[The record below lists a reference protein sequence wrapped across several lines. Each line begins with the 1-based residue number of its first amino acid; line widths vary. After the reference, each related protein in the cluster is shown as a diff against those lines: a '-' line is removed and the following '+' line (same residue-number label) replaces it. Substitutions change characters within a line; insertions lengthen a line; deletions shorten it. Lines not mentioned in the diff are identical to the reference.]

1 MTEQTLETRLV
12 EFLQGAQPP
21 RGSYFNAMRS
31 SSGHAIT
38 MMIRQKRIILA
49 TLICFLPVAIPVM
62 MVFFSRDPYAQEGL
76 TTFIN
81 LITKVHIQVLCPLLA
96 LFFATMLIGQDVES
110 QTIPF
115 ILTRP
120 IPRSAWIL
128 GRYFAFLCIA
138 GGIMAT
144 SIFLTF
150 GASTALEGLAVN
162 AGDLKLATHFVGTA
176 GMSLIG
182 YGALMMF
189 LGAVSKRPIIIGVVI
204 IYGWQ
209 PIANVIPGLIDFFT
223 LKKYVDTL
231 LPSLAEH
238 LMTTKFDTTMGEFS
252 KLAYEVS
259 PTQAAIALLIIAAA
273 FIMLSVVTVRFR
285 QYATSHAQGD

>member
-1 MTEQTLETRLV
+1 MTEPSLEMRLSK
-12 EFLQGAQPP
+12 FLATDQPR
-21 RGSYFNAMRS
+21 RGTYLNAMRS
-31 SSGHAIT
+31 ASGQAIT
-38 MMIRQKRIILA
+38 MMVRQKRIILA

-62 MVFFSRDPYAQEGL
+62 MVFFSSDPYAQEGL
-76 TTFIN
+76 ETFILLTTN
-81 LITKVHIQVLCPLLA
+81 VQIRVLCPLLA

-115 ILTRP
+115 VLTRP
-120 IPRSAWIL
+120 IPRSAWII
-128 GRYFAFLCIA
+128 GRYVAYLCITEI
-138 GGIMAT
+138 IMAL

-150 GASTALEGLAVN
+150 GACTALEGLSLSG
-162 AGDLKLATHFVGTA
+162 GDVKLALHFVGTA
-176 GMSLIG
+176 AMALIA

-209 PIANVIPGLIDFFT
+209 PIANFIPGLIDFLT
-223 LKKYVDTL
+223 IKKFVDTL

-238 LMTTKFDTTMGEFS
+238 LMVNKFDTAFGEFT
-252 KLAYEVS
+252 KKAYDVS
-259 PTQAAIALLIIAAA
+259 EIQAIVTLIAIAGV
-273 FIMLSVVTVRFR
+273 FTMLSVVTVRWR